1 MEKTIRYIRLR
12 AEDETTCKVF
22 TSLMEEYVAEI
33 SQHIEPPLSQ
43 ELVKKWIHSI
53 PAMQGPA
60 DRHLELCY
68 IDAEPIGFLYGKID
82 HVDHKGYI
90 KPGYGYIM
98 EFYVKPDQR
107 RRGYGQR
114 MFHRL
119 ENLFRMDGAERMY
132 LTADPITGKPFWEA
146 LGFVNTH
153 EKSPENQLDIYEK
166 IISDV
171 CFENGRLVPLTHAT
185 AEEISGWVYES
196 PYEAYSFKGTSD
208 DWLLDTSTWGTEQ
221 FCLMDGETI
230 LGQVACQLDGA
241 DLWVGWSM
249 APHLCGKG
257 NGDRFVQQCVQEL
270 LRFTGHTG
278 QILLRVTAWNRRA
291 IRAYEKAGFQYVET
305 IQDEIAYSNHMED
318 FWVMSYKHPI

>member
-1 MEKTIRYIRLR
+1 MMKRTLAVLCAMLMLVSAAVSCGKTEP
-12 AEDETTCKVF
+12 AETTAAITAAVE
-22 TSLMEEYVAEI
+22 TETTTAATAASET
-33 SQHIEPPLSQ
+33 EPPKAFDS
-43 ELVKKWIHSI
+43 V
-53 PAMQGPA
+53 PAQQFVLHGRSTNFSGNQG
-60 DRHLELCY
+60 
-68 IDAEPIGFLYGKID
+68 
-82 HVDHKGYI
+82 
-90 KPGYGYIM
+90 
-98 EFYVKPDQR
+98 
-107 RRGYGQR
+107 
-114 MFHRL
+114 
-119 ENLFRMDGAERMY
+119 GANWVF
-132 LTADPITGKPFWEA
+132 D
-146 LGFVNTH
+146 N

-166 IISDV
+166 TISDV
-171 CFENGRLVPLTHAT
+171 CFENGRLVPLTQAT

-278 QILLRVTAWNRRA
+278 QLLLRVTAWNRRA

-305 IQDEIAYSNHMED
+305 IQDEIAYSNHMEN